1 MLVGVVIGT
10 FSSIARSA
18 PLLIP
23 LAKAFN
29 KNA

>member
-1 MLVGVVIGT
+1 MLVGVAAGT

-23 LAKAFN
+23 LSRWIG
-29 KNA
+29 KN